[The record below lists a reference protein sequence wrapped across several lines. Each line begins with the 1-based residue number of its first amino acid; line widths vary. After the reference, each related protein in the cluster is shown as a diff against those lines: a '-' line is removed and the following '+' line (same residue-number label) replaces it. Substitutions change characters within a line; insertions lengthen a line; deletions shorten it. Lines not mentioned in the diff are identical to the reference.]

1 MRIVEGIARCRRV
14 PHYLAKPWVAVDG
27 GHRQQ
32 VDATR
37 VIVVEGGATQH
48 GRLQRTGKGFVFSVL
63 FLTHRQSRLK
73 KGKRLKTRDT
83 KEEKEGLRHRRSKR
97 NGSRERPAP
106 QEQQGAAKGPRAG
119 PEGRGAPKGQG
130 QDRKAGH
137 RQRAK
142 DWAGRQGGW
151 ARRQGGVL
159 CVSGSVCL
167 GCAKALSQ
175 ALSPPR
181 RRSRALAVPCFPT
194 LLLTSR
200 LPL

>member
-1 MRIVEGIARCRRV
+1 MGVVEGITRSRRV
-14 PHYLAKPWVAVDG
+14 SHHLAKPWVAVDG
-27 GHRQQ
+27 GQRQQ

-73 KGKRLKTRDT
+73 KGKRLK
-83 KEEKEGLRHRRSKR
+83 KEGLRHRRSKR

-167 GCAKALSQ
+167 EALSQALSQ